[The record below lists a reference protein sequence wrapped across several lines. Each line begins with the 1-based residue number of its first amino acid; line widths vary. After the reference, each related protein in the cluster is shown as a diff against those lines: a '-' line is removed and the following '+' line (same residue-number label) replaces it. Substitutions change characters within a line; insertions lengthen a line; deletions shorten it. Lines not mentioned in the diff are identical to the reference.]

1 MGAQVLRRPTSV
13 LQPTKERKGAARQ
26 ILAATRAAFGG
37 AVVGTL
43 FALRLLS
50 ASVSRLSTGKRAT
63 WVVAIAVAI
72 LLDAVAHEAQHAW
85 RAATDDFDRGEC
97 ID

>member
-1 MGAQVLRRPTSV
+1 V
-13 LQPTKERKGAARQ
+13 LQPTNERKGAARQ

-37 AVVGTL
+37 AVVGAL

>member
-1 MGAQVLRRPTSV
+1 
-13 LQPTKERKGAARQ
+13 
-26 ILAATRAAFGG
+26 
-37 AVVGTL
+37 
-43 FALRLLS
+43 
-50 ASVSRLSTGKRAT
+50 
-63 WVVAIAVAI
+63 VVAIAVAI